1 MTGILFSILALL
13 ISFWVTL
20 KAIPA
25 IIKISTLKGLMDNPD
40 GERKLHEN
48 IVPNLGGVGIFAG
61 FIIAYGVAA
70 SFDLPSYFPALI
82 SAVTILFFV
91 GVKDDILV
99 IAPLKKLAGQIVA
112 AAIIV
117 FIGNIQLPGL
127 DGLLGVNAFHPIVG
141 QIFSVLTIIF
151 IINAYNLIDGVD
163 GLAGMIAI
171 VASYVFGIWFLWGG
185 HYAEAVL
192 SLSLAGALAGFMFHN
207 FEPARIFMGDTGS
220 LIIGFILSVAAFR
233 VVQLN
238 PGSTG
243 FVLQSPVIF
252 VFSVMSIPIFDTLRV
267 IVIRL
272 SKGISPLKA
281 DANHMHHFLIRLGL
295 RHYQVALVLAF
306 FNLVIV
312 LTSFFLQS
320 WNVYLYFGVVMLM
333 AASILPVIQ
342 GIKTV
347 LVRLLVPDTRPQTE
361 YFLDSILLS
370 DIMDEISSREPRN
383 KNHYKG
389 KIREKEYYTEAA
401 KAS

>member
-1 MTGILFSILALL
+1 MITGILFSILALF

-25 IIKISTLKGLMDNPD
+25 IIKVSTLKGLMDKPD
-40 GERKLHEN
+40 GERKLHKN
-48 IVPNLGGVGIFAG
+48 IVPNLGGVGMFAG
-61 FIIAYGVAA
+61 FIIAYGV
-70 SFDLPSYFPALI
+70 SVGFDMPPYFPALI

-91 GVKDDILV
+91 GIKDDILV

-117 FIGNIQLPGL
+117 FIGKIQLPGL
-127 DGLLGVNAFHPIVG
+127 DGLFGIAAFHPVAG
-141 QIFSVLTIIF
+141 QIFSLLTIIF

-171 VASYVFGIWFLWGG
+171 VASYVFGLWFLWGG

-192 SLSLAGALAGFMFHN
+192 SFSLAGALVGFMFHN

-220 LIIGFILSVAAFR
+220 LIIGFILSVTAFR

-238 PGSTG
+238 PETSG

-267 IVIRL
+267 IVLRL

-306 FNLVIV
+306 FNIVIV
-312 LTSFFLQS
+312 FTSLLLQT
-320 WNVYLYFGVVMLM
+320 WNVYLYLGVVMLM
-333 AASILPVIQ
+333 AASILPLIK
-342 GIKTV
+342 GIKSL
-347 LVRLLVPDTRPQTE
+347 LVRLLVPHTRAQPE

-370 DIMDEISSREPRN
+370 DIMDEIASREPRN
-383 KNHYKG
+383 KNHYHG
-389 KIREKEYYTEAA
+389 KIREKEYIAEA